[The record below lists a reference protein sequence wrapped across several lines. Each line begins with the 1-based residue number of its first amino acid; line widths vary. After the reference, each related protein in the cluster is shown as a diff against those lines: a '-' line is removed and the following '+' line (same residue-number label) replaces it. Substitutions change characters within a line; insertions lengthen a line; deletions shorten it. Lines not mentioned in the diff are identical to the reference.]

1 MDLTE
6 LLTGAVDKV
15 PGAVAISL
23 LGVDGVAV
31 ETITGSKT
39 LPGEG
44 NGARPRASQAW
55 EVELADL
62 MLTARRA
69 ARSLQWGALRNI
81 TMETRQLTFLA
92 RMINP
97 DYFLLLVME
106 RDGNMGR
113 ARFELR
119 RVGAALAHNL

>member
-1 MDLTE
+1 
-6 LLTGAVDKV
+6 
-15 PGAVAISL
+15 
-23 LGVDGVAV
+23 
-31 ETITGSKT
+31 
-39 LPGEG
+39 
-44 NGARPRASQAW
+44 
-55 EVELADL
+55 

-92 RMINP
+92 RMINT

-119 RVGAALAHNL
+119 RVGAALAHTL

>member
-44 NGARPRASQAW
+44 SGARPRASQAW

>member
-6 LLTGAVDKV
+6 LLAGAVEKV

-31 ETITGSKT
+31 ETI
-39 LPGEG
+39 
-44 NGARPRASQAW
+44 NGAKALPQEGTERRHRASQAW

-62 MLTARRA
+62 MLSARRV
-69 ARSLQWGALRNI
+69 ARSLKWGGLRNI
-81 TMETRQLTFLA
+81 TMETGQLTFLA

-97 DYFLLLVME
+97 DYFLLLILE
-106 RDGNMGR
+106 KDGNMGR

-119 RVGAALAHNL
+119 RIGATLAQNL

>member
-6 LLTGAVDKV
+6 LLSSAVEKV

-31 ETITGSKT
+31 ETI
-39 LPGEG
+39 
-44 NGARPRASQAW
+44 NGAKALPQNGASLRHRATQAW
-55 EVELADL
+55 EIELADL
-62 MLTARRA
+62 MLAARRS
-69 ARSLQWGALRNI
+69 ARSLQWGGLRNI
-81 TMETRQLTFLA
+81 TLETGQLIFLA

-97 DYFLLLVME
+97 DYFLLLVMAK
-106 RDGNMGR
+106 DGNMGR

-119 RVGAALAHNL
+119 RVGTALAHSL

>member
-31 ETITGSKT
+31 ETITGAKS
-39 LPGEG
+39 LPGG
-44 NGARPRASQAW
+44 SDGARPRTSQAW

-119 RVGAALAHNL
+119 RVGAALAQSL